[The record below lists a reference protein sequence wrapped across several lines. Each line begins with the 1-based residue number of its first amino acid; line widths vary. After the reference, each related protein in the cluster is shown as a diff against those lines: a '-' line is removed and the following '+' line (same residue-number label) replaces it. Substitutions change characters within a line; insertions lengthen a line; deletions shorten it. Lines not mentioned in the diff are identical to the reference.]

1 MFEIIINPNAGKG
14 KSIVALAKLERSLSQ
29 KNIKF
34 NIHKTEKAKHA
45 TEIAEKLTE
54 NGAKIIV
61 LGGDGTFNEVLNGIK
76 NFEKTTVG
84 FVPCGTGNDYVKA
97 TAIPKSINKAI
108 DNIINGR
115 TGYVDYIQMNGVRCL
130 NVAGGGMDSDVLVR
144 YSEMKCL
151 RGKIKYFASLI
162 SVLLH
167 LRFHKV
173 KISVDDGEIMEKN
186 VFLISIANGKYIGGG
201 MAISPNSVTDDGF
214 LNVVVANEIKSS
226 KVLSLLASFLRGK
239 HLKKPCCEEYLCKK
253 ARLEILDDGKAQADG
268 EILDNKIIE
277 CEIRHNELKIY
288 I

>member
-14 KSIVALAKLERSLSQ
+14 KSIVALAELEKRLSQ

-34 NIHKTEKAKHA
+34 NIHKTERAKHA

-54 NGAKIIV
+54 NGAKLIV

-76 NFEKTTVG
+76 DFENTTVG

-97 TAIPKSINKAI
+97 TAIPISTSKAI

-115 TGYVDYIQMNGVRCL
+115 TGYTDYIQMNGTRCL
-130 NVAGGGMDSDVLVR
+130 NVAGGGMDTDVLVR
-144 YSEMKCL
+144 YSEMKFL
-151 RGKIKYFASLI
+151 KGKIKYFASLI

-173 KISVDDGEIMEKN
+173 KISVDDGEDMEKS

-201 MAISPNSVTDDGF
+201 MAISPMSKVDDGL
-214 LNVVVANEIKSS
+214 LNVVVVNEIKPS
-226 KVLSLLASFLRGK
+226 KVLSLLISFLNGK
-239 HLKKPCCEEYLCKK
+239 HIKKPCCEEFLCKK
-253 ARLEILDDGKAQADG
+253 ARLEMLDDGKVQADG
-268 EILDNKIIE
+268 EILDKKILE